1 MNTDDIQALFRE
13 KHLKVTPQRC
23 AIYAMLSHT
32 TSHPTADEI
41 LVNIK
46 QVFPMISPNTVYYTL
61 NAFETAGLVMP
72 INDAHTRYDANLKPH
87 HHLICVFCRAIE
99 DVYDNALDQLQ
110 LSSKTNF
117 KITGH
122 RVEFYGRCRQ
132 CQKKARRKT

>member
-1 MNTDDIQALFRE
+1 
-13 KHLKVTPQRC
+13 
-23 AIYAMLSHT
+23 
-32 TSHPTADEI
+32 
-41 LVNIK
+41 
-46 QVFPMISPNTVYYTL
+46 MISPNTVYYTL